1 MHIHTSHNHIGLS
14 QTLSLY
20 GQRCWTPKIRSRIK
34 YLLLRCVTCR
44 RVKRRTLSQPLP
56 PPLPAERVQWVPPF
70 SHVGVDHTG
79 SYVIR
84 DPQGRKSKVYICLFV
99 CATTRAVHLEV
110 VEDLTTSKFIL
121 SLRRLAATKGMPKLI
136 LSDNHRTFI
145 AGETFLLDLQQDPS
159 VREYLN
165 SRSIRWKHQTPRSPW
180 MGGHFERL
188 VRTIKASL
196 ATAISRK
203 LLSLEEFRTVV
214 LKAENIVNSRP
225 LTYQSDSTR
234 DVPLSPTQLAWGRDL
249 TLMPPLLQP
258 GDPLDEDFDAKATRA
273 QYKLLRNALER
284 FRKRWHS
291 EYLLSLREKH
301 NNVCAEDPT
310 HHLSVGQLVMVRH
323 ENVHRIEWPLGVITA
338 VYPDA
343 RGIIRTAEVE
353 ECGKRS
359 RRPIS
364 YLVPLELDCRHDDD
378 NIRLRP
384 RERQRDEEKEDAID
398 HEEDDASYND
408 DSSEEVVSEG
418 LEKKRFLPESPI
430 VESKALSPSHDDSN
444 ATADANGDMFL
455 PDASAPRTSGSS
467 RESSPAIGIH
477 DGCKVSASPA
487 VVPESLTPPPVA
499 TQTREGV
506 EGDEVDVPTNA
517 RPQRRAAR
525 QQRAL
530 LSRLI
535 EDDLL

>member
-1 MHIHTSHNHIGLS
+1 M
-14 QTLSLY
+14 
-20 GQRCWTPKIRSRIK
+20 
-34 YLLLRCVTCR
+34 
-44 RVKRRTLSQPLP
+44 
-56 PPLPAERVQWVPPF
+56 
-70 SHVGVDHTG
+70 
-79 SYVIR
+79 
-84 DPQGRKSKVYICLFV
+84 
-99 CATTRAVHLEV
+99 
-110 VEDLTTSKFIL
+110 
-121 SLRRLAATKGMPKLI
+121 
-136 LSDNHRTFI
+136 
-145 AGETFLLDLQQDPS
+145 
-159 VREYLN
+159 
-165 SRSIRWKHQTPRSPW
+165 
-180 MGGHFERL
+180 
-188 VRTIKASL
+188 
-196 ATAISRK
+196 
-203 LLSLEEFRTVV
+203 VV
-214 LKAENIVNSRP
+214 LEAENIVNSRS

-234 DVPLSPTQLAWGRDL
+234 DVPLSPSQLAWGRNL

-273 QYKLLRNALER
+273 QYELLSNALER

-323 ENVHRIEWPLGVITA
+323 EKVHQIEWPLGVITA

-378 NIRLRP
+378 KIRLRP
-384 RERQRDEEKEDAID
+384 RGRQRYAEEEDASD
-398 HEEDDASYND
+398 HEEDDASDIND
-408 DSSEEVVSEG
+408 LSELNNGSLVSEG
-418 LEKKRFLPESPI
+418 MEGQRFLPDVPIDESNTM
-430 VESKALSPSHDDSN
+430 SMNHDDSN
-444 ATADANGDMFL
+444 VTADADGQRFL
-455 PDASAPRTSGSS
+455 PDASASHTSGSS
-467 RESSPAIGIH
+467 RASGLAIGIH

-487 VVPESLTPPPVA
+487 VVPESHTPTPVA
-499 TQTREGV
+499 TQTQEGV
-506 EGDEVDVPTNA
+506 ERDEVDVPTNE

>member
-1 MHIHTSHNHIGLS
+1 
-14 QTLSLY
+14 
-20 GQRCWTPKIRSRIK
+20 
-34 YLLLRCVTCR
+34 
-44 RVKRRTLSQPLP
+44 
-56 PPLPAERVQWVPPF
+56 
-70 SHVGVDHTG
+70 
-79 SYVIR
+79 
-84 DPQGRKSKVYICLFV
+84 
-99 CATTRAVHLEV
+99 
-110 VEDLTTSKFIL
+110 
-121 SLRRLAATKGMPKLI
+121 MPKLI

-145 AGETFLLDLQQDPS
+145 AGETFPLDLQQDPS

-165 SRSIRWKHQTPRSPW
+165 SKSIRWKHQTPRSPW

-196 ATAISRK
+196 ATTISRK

-214 LKAENIVNSRP
+214 IEAENIVNSRP

-234 DVPLSPTQLAWGRDL
+234 DVPLSPSQLAWGRDL

-258 GDPLDEDFDAKATRA
+258 GDPLDEDYDAKATRA
-273 QYKLLRNALER
+273 QYELLSNALER

-323 ENVHRIEWPLGVITA
+323 ENIHRIEWPLGVITA

-364 YLVPLELDCRHDDD
+364 YLVPLELDCHHDGD

-384 RERQRDEEKEDAID
+384 REGQRNEVEDAID
-398 HEEDDASYND
+398 YEEDDASCNY

-418 LEKKRFLPESPI
+418 LKKTQFLHESPI
-430 VESKALSPSHDDSN
+430 VESNALSPSHDDSN
-444 ATADANGDMFL
+444 ASADANGGMFL
-455 PDASAPRTSGSS
+455 PDASAPRASGSS

-477 DGCKVSASPA
+477 DGCIVSASPT
-487 VVPESLTPPPVA
+487 VVPEPLTPPPVA
-499 TQTREGV
+499 TQTRESV
-506 EGDEVDVPTNA
+506 EGDAVDAPTSA

-530 LSRLI
+530 LGRLI

>member
-1 MHIHTSHNHIGLS
+1 
-14 QTLSLY
+14 
-20 GQRCWTPKIRSRIK
+20 
-34 YLLLRCVTCR
+34 
-44 RVKRRTLSQPLP
+44 
-56 PPLPAERVQWVPPF
+56 
-70 SHVGVDHTG
+70 
-79 SYVIR
+79 
-84 DPQGRKSKVYICLFV
+84 
-99 CATTRAVHLEV
+99 
-110 VEDLTTSKFIL
+110 
-121 SLRRLAATKGMPKLI
+121 
-136 LSDNHRTFI
+136 
-145 AGETFLLDLQQDPS
+145 
-159 VREYLN
+159 
-165 SRSIRWKHQTPRSPW
+165 
-180 MGGHFERL
+180 
-188 VRTIKASL
+188 
-196 ATAISRK
+196 
-203 LLSLEEFRTVV
+203 
-214 LKAENIVNSRP
+214 
-225 LTYQSDSTR
+225 
-234 DVPLSPTQLAWGRDL
+234 
-249 TLMPPLLQP
+249 MPPLLQP

-273 QYKLLRNALER
+273 QYELLSNALER

-364 YLVPLELDCRHDDD
+364 YLVPLELDCHHDDD

-384 RERQRDEEKEDAID
+384 RERQRDEEEEDAID

-418 LEKKRFLPESPI
+418 LEKQRFLPESPI
-430 VESKALSPSHDDSN
+430 VESEALSPSHDDLN

-467 RESSPAIGIH
+467 RESSSAIGIH
-477 DGCKVSASPA
+477 DWCKVSALPT

-499 TQTREGV
+499 TQTRAGV
-506 EGDEVDVPTNA
+506 EGDENNAPTNE

-530 LSRLI
+530 LGRLI

>member
-1 MHIHTSHNHIGLS
+1 M
-14 QTLSLY
+14 
-20 GQRCWTPKIRSRIK
+20 
-34 YLLLRCVTCR
+34 
-44 RVKRRTLSQPLP
+44 
-56 PPLPAERVQWVPPF
+56 
-70 SHVGVDHTG
+70 
-79 SYVIR
+79 
-84 DPQGRKSKVYICLFV
+84 

-121 SLRRLAATKGMPKLI
+121 CLRRLAATKGMPKLI

-145 AGETFLLDLQQDPS
+145 VGETFLLDLQQDPS

-165 SRSIRWKHQTPRSPW
+165 SRDIRWKHQTPRSPW

-214 LKAENIVNSRP
+214 IEAENIVNSRP

-234 DVPLSPTQLAWGRDL
+234 DVPLTPSQLAWGRDL

-258 GDPLDEDFDAKATRA
+258 GDPLDEDYDAKATRA
-273 QYKLLRNALER
+273 QYELLSNALER

-310 HHLSVGQLVMVRH
+310 HHLSVGQFVMVRH
-323 ENVHRIEWPLGVITA
+323 ENIHRIEWSLGVITA

-364 YLVPLELDCRHDDD
+364 YLVPLELDC
-378 NIRLRP
+378 
-384 RERQRDEEKEDAID
+384 
-398 HEEDDASYND
+398 
-408 DSSEEVVSEG
+408 
-418 LEKKRFLPESPI
+418 
-430 VESKALSPSHDDSN
+430 PS
-444 ATADANGDMFL
+444 
-455 PDASAPRTSGSS
+455 
-467 RESSPAIGIH
+467 
-477 DGCKVSASPA
+477 
-487 VVPESLTPPPVA
+487 
-499 TQTREGV
+499 
-506 EGDEVDVPTNA
+506 
-517 RPQRRAAR
+517 
-525 QQRAL
+525 
-530 LSRLI
+530 
-535 EDDLL
+535 

>member
-1 MHIHTSHNHIGLS
+1 M
-14 QTLSLY
+14 
-20 GQRCWTPKIRSRIK
+20 
-34 YLLLRCVTCR
+34 
-44 RVKRRTLSQPLP
+44 
-56 PPLPAERVQWVPPF
+56 
-70 SHVGVDHTG
+70 
-79 SYVIR
+79 
-84 DPQGRKSKVYICLFV
+84 

-121 SLRRLAATKGMPKLI
+121 CLRRLAVTKGMPKLI

-203 LLSLEEFRTVV
+203 LLSLEEFRTIV
-214 LKAENIVNSRP
+214 LEAENIVSSRP

-234 DVPLSPTQLAWGRDL
+234 DVPLSPSQLAWGRDL
-249 TLMPPLLQP
+249 TLMPSLLQP
-258 GDPLDEDFDAKATRA
+258 GDPLDDDFDAKATRA
-273 QYKLLRNALER
+273 QYELLSNALER
-284 FRKRWHS
+284 FHKRWHS
-291 EYLLSLREKH
+291 GYLLYLREKH

-343 RGIIRTAEVE
+343 RGVIRTAEVE

-384 RERQRDEEKEDAID
+384 RERQRDEEEEDAID

-418 LEKKRFLPESPI
+418 LEKQRFLPESPI
-430 VESKALSPSHDDSN
+430 VESEALSPSHDDSN
-444 ATADANGDMFL
+444 ATADASGDMFL
-455 PDASAPRTSGSS
+455 PDASAPRMSGSS
-467 RESSPAIGIH
+467 RESSLAIGIH
-477 DGCKVSASPA
+477 DGCKVSASPT
-487 VVPESLTPPPVA
+487 VVPESLTPRPVA
-499 TQTREGV
+499 TQTRAGV
-506 EGDEVDVPTNA
+506 EGDEGNAPTNA
-517 RPQRRAAR
+517 PPKRRAAR

-530 LSRLI
+530 LGRLI